1 MRRCVLVLAMVL
13 AIPIAGCGGDE
24 ATSSGGGPSGD
35 GDLPTVRLQGLNS
48 GISPI
53 VLKAI
58 ETEKL
63 DVKHGFK
70 GEFLYLDPDAAAQ
83 TFLQGESD
91 VSFDLD
97 AFGSAIAQNG
107 GHDVTGIYP
116 ILSNNASI
124 IVRDDSP
131 YQSPKDLVGKKVG
144 HFGDD
149 SGTTSVM
156 AALLGRDY
164 GINVLKDYQL
174 VEAGPPALVELL
186 KRGEVDAIFD
196 FTPHTERAMTEAG
209 GRVLY
214 LAAEQDQDGAVPGL
228 AYVTSTSQWFKDN
241 PELAKAVQA
250 AAQDAIKLFVD
261 NDYELLREEPYK
273 GLIDQSDE
281 TLDAVIK
288 RANEV
293 PLMFEG
299 KWDQAYA
306 KQINAFVDS
315 MGERNILLEE
325 PPPGPVVVPLD
336 ELLAR

>member
-196 FTPHTERAMTEAG
+196 FTPHTERAI
-209 GRVLY
+209 
-214 LAAEQDQDGAVPGL
+214 PGL